1 MSEKANNDDFDDDED
16 EDVGESDAQ
25 LSHLLRDFDQK
36 KRKPGAKVPEP
47 AWRRLEKYR
56 EQIETAELISDF
68 EDYDLGDGE
77 LRASS
82 KPPTSKIRKKNKP
95 RD

>member
-1 MSEKANNDDFDDDED
+1 MSEKSNSDDFEGDED
-16 EDVGESDAQ
+16 EDVGESDAH

-36 KRKPGAKVPEP
+36 KRKPGVKVPEP

-68 EDYDLGDGE
+68 DDYDLGDGE
-77 LRASS
+77 PRAGS
-82 KPPTSKIRKKNKP
+82 KPPTTNINKKIRP

>member
-1 MSEKANNDDFDDDED
+1 MSEKANNDDFEDDD

-36 KRKPGAKVPEP
+36 KRKPGSQAPEP

-68 EDYDLGDGE
+68 EDYDLGDDKP
-77 LRASS
+77 RAGS
-82 KPPTSKIRKKNKP
+82 KPPTAKIKKKSKP